1 MRFFDVI
8 AFKLFFIIFKMHNY
22 GMDYKIIS
30 GFFNLIDFE
39 SAFAA
44 CFSLEFYNSST
55 VWA

>member
-8 AFKLFFIIFKMHNY
+8 SFKLFFIIFKMHNY
-22 GMDYKIIS
+22 GIGYKIIR

-39 SAFAA
+39 SALAT

-55 VWA
+55 FWT